1 MAETNTVLTVVA
13 AGGQM
18 RMSKPTSED
27 VRAAKEL
34 VRGFSTLTLTRIGYC
49 TDTAVGIAIGL
60 LSDKFLHSVG
70 AVVISADCLVTLKE
84 GLPDER

>member
-1 MAETNTVLTVVA
+1 MTETSTVLTVVA
-13 AGGQM
+13 AGGQL
-18 RMSKPTSED
+18 RMSKPTSKD

-34 VRGFSTLTLTRIGYC
+34 VRGFNTLTRIGDC

-60 LSDKFLHSVG
+60 LTDQFLHSVG
-70 AVVISADCLVTLKE
+70 AVAISADCLETLKE

>member
-1 MAETNTVLTVVA
+1 MTETSTVLTVVA
-13 AGGQM
+13 AGGQL
-18 RMSKPTSED
+18 RMSKPTSKD

-34 VRGFSTLTLTRIGYC
+34 VRGFNTLTRIGNC

-60 LSDKFLHSVG
+60 LTDQFLHSVG
-70 AVVISADCLVTLKE
+70 AVVISADCLETLKE

>member
-13 AGGQM
+13 AGGQI
-18 RMSKPTSED
+18 RMSEPTTED

-34 VRGFSTLTLTRIGYC
+34 VRGFNILTRIGDC
-49 TDTAVGIAIGL
+49 TDTAAGIAIGL
-60 LSDKFLHSVG
+60 LTDQFLHSVG

>member
-1 MAETNTVLTVVA
+1 MAGTNTVLTVVTA
-13 AGGQM
+13 VGQM
-18 RMSKPTSED
+18 HMSEPTAED

-34 VRGFSTLTLTRIGYC
+34 VRGFNTLTRIGDC

>member
-1 MAETNTVLTVVA
+1 MAGTNTVLTVVT

-18 RMSKPTSED
+18 HMSEPTAED

-34 VRGFSTLTLTRIGYC
+34 VRGFNTLTRIGDC
-49 TDTAVGIAIGL
+49 TNTAVGIAIGL
-60 LSDKFLHSVG
+60 LSDEFLHSVG

-84 GLPDER
+84 GLPDEC

>member
-1 MAETNTVLTVVA
+1 MTETSTVLTVVA

-18 RMSKPTSED
+18 RMSEPTSED

-34 VRGFSTLTLTRIGYC
+34 VRGFNTLTRIGDC
-49 TDTAVGIAIGL
+49 NNTAVGIAIGL
-60 LSDKFLHSVG
+60 LTDEFLHSVG

>member
-1 MAETNTVLTVVA
+1 MAETNTVLTVVG
-13 AGGQM
+13 AGGQI

-34 VRGFSTLTLTRIGYC
+34 VRGFNTLTRIGDC
-49 TDTAVGIAIGL
+49 NDTAVGIAIGL
-60 LSDKFLHSVG
+60 LTDQFLHSVG

>member
-1 MAETNTVLTVVA
+1 MAKTNTVLTVVA
-13 AGGQM
+13 AGGQI
-18 RMSKPTSED
+18 RMSEPTSED
-27 VRAAKEL
+27 VRSAKEL
-34 VRGFSTLTLTRIGYC
+34 VRGFNTLTRIGDC
-49 TDTAVGIAIGL
+49 TDTAVGIAVGL

>member
-1 MAETNTVLTVVA
+1 MAKTNTVLTVVA

-18 RMSKPTSED
+18 RMSEPTSED

-34 VRGFSTLTLTRIGYC
+34 VRGFSTLARIGDC

-60 LSDKFLHSVG
+60 LTDQFLHSVG

-84 GLPDER
+84 GLPYER

>member
-1 MAETNTVLTVVA
+1 MGETNTVLTVVT

-18 RMSKPTSED
+18 HMSEPTAED

-34 VRGFSTLTLTRIGYC
+34 VRGFGTLTRIGDC

-60 LSDKFLHSVG
+60 LTDKFLHSVG
-70 AVVISADCLVTLKE
+70 AVVISADCLETLVE

>member
-1 MAETNTVLTVVA
+1 MAKTNTVLTVVA

-18 RMSKPTSED
+18 RMSEPTSED

-34 VRGFSTLTLTRIGYC
+34 VRGFNTLTRIGDC
-49 TDTAVGIAIGL
+49 NNTAVGIAIGL
-60 LSDKFLHSVG
+60 LTDEFLHSVG

>member
-1 MAETNTVLTVVA
+1 MAGTNTVFTVVA
-13 AGGQM
+13 AGGQI

-27 VRAAKEL
+27 VRSAKEL
-34 VRGFSTLTLTRIGYC
+34 ARGFNTLDRIGEC

-60 LSDKFLHSVG
+60 LSDKFLHYVG
-70 AVVISADCLVTLKE
+70 AVVISADCLETLKE

>member
-13 AGGQM
+13 AGGQI

-27 VRAAKEL
+27 VHVAKEL
-34 VRGFSTLTLTRIGYC
+34 VRGFNTLTRIGDC

-60 LSDKFLHSVG
+60 LNDKFLHSVG
-70 AVVISADCLVTLKE
+70 TVVISADCLETLKE
-84 GLPDER
+84 GLPDEC